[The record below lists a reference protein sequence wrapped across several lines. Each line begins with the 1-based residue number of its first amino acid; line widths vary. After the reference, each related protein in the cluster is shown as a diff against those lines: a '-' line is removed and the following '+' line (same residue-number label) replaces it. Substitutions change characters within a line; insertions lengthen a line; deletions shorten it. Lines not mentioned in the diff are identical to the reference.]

1 MTETMGLSMI
11 VRNEEDVLPGA
22 LESVRGLIDTW
33 TIIDTGS
40 TDRTKEI
47 IEEQLYGIP
56 GRLLDSEWRD
66 FGTNLTELMK
76 ESSGAASWNLRLHA
90 DMTVEFHEG
99 MHDFLEADEDET
111 IQAFQ
116 VAIVDTNGCFY
127 RVPYLT
133 RGGLEWWYVGAT
145 HEYLAPLGRN
155 QRPLLGMTLH
165 HAQNGAN
172 RSDKFE
178 RDIELLR
185 PDVEKGD
192 PRAVF
197 YTAQSLENLGRLEEA
212 AESYRRRVNMGG
224 WEEEAWYS
232 LYSEGKIRGDIQ
244 MLLEAYER
252 RPWRHEPLTAAAAL
266 VASEG
271 AKDDLLFLQP
281 AASPR
286 PATISP

>member
-1 MTETMGLSMI
+1 MSTVGLSMI
-11 VRNEEDVLPGA
+11 VRNEESVISRA
-22 LESVRGLIDTW
+22 LSSVRGLIDTW

-40 TDRTKEI
+40 TDKTKKI
-47 IEEQLYGIP
+47 IERDLKGIP
-56 GRLLDSEWRD
+56 GQLLDSEWRD
-66 FGTNLTELMK
+66 FGTNLTEMMK
-76 ESSGAASWNLRLHA
+76 VSSDTATWNLRLHA
-90 DMTVEFHEG
+90 DMVVEYHEG

-145 HEYLAPLGRN
+145 HEYLAPLARN
-155 QRPLLGMTLH
+155 QRPLLGLTLH
-165 HAQNGAN
+165 HHQDGGSRA
-172 RSDKFE
+172 DKFE
-178 RDIELLR
+178 RDLELLK
-185 PDVEKGD
+185 PGVEEGD

-212 AESYRRRVNMGG
+212 LEFYRRRYELGG

-232 LYSEGKIRGDIQ
+232 LYRYAMIRGDVDGLI
-244 MLLEAYER
+244 EAYRR

-271 AKDDLLFLQP
+271 GRDDLLFLDP

-286 PATISP
+286 PATISL